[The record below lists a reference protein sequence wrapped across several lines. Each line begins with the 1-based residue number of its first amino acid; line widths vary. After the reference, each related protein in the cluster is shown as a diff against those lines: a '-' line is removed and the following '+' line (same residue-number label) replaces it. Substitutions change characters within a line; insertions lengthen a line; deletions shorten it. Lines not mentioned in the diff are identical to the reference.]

1 MIKKKGNIRRS
12 VYNIYRQ
19 DKNMFL
25 LLVISIPITILLPV
39 VQAYIPKAIIN
50 GFEKEMPAKHLIY
63 VVVSLFVCIL
73 TFTVVQKLINSRIY
87 GKQYNLSIMY
97 QNLITKKHMNVF
109 FEETE
114 KKDYI
119 TKYTLAMNEAC
130 SGYCAAEF
138 IWVPLQGLIVS
149 ILGFFTATNILI
161 QISPVIVSV
170 LILNSLINI
179 LYSLYLQKYI
189 NQHKEEKAAIDR
201 KIGYLSNL
209 STRFES
215 AKEIKIFNAF
225 PLLEYYFKKHKML
238 LLMWNRK
245 INIREFIGNLMN
257 TILIIAKDGIIYYL
271 LVRMYLNREINAGDV
286 VFFIGIIG
294 LLYSWIE
301 GIVGNITN
309 VSRQAQKAGYIF
321 DYLEEES
328 ETDSTSN
335 MYIPPR
341 SISIELNNVS
351 YKYENAESDTI
362 RDISISISEG
372 EKIAI
377 VGENGAGKTTL
388 IKVLCGLYRPTS
400 GQVKINNVLVSDSRQ
415 LYNNFSTVFQEVC
428 VFPVTIREFIVS
440 NKEYDENLLKAALI
454 KADLYDKV
462 VSLEKKDN
470 TKIGKNIYDDG
481 IDLSGGEKQKLL
493 LARAL
498 YKNAP
503 CLILD
508 EPTAELDPLA
518 ESRLYQ
524 KYNELFDQKTL
535 LFISHRLA
543 STRFCDKIICMKD
556 GEIIESGT
564 HDQLMKNNSHYKE
577 LFVAQSKYYS
587 KEA

>member
-1 MIKKKGNIRRS
+1 
-12 VYNIYRQ
+12 
-19 DKNMFL
+19 
-25 LLVISIPITILLPV
+25 
-39 VQAYIPKAIIN
+39 
-50 GFEKEMPAKHLIY
+50 
-63 VVVSLFVCIL
+63 
-73 TFTVVQKLINSRIY
+73 
-87 GKQYNLSIMY
+87 
-97 QNLITKKHMNVF
+97 
-109 FEETE
+109 
-114 KKDYI
+114 
-119 TKYTLAMNEAC
+119 
-130 SGYCAAEF
+130 
-138 IWVPLQGLIVS
+138 
-149 ILGFFTATNILI
+149 
-161 QISPVIVSV
+161 
-170 LILNSLINI
+170 
-179 LYSLYLQKYI
+179 
-189 NQHKEEKAAIDR
+189 
-201 KIGYLSNL
+201 
-209 STRFES
+209 
-215 AKEIKIFNAF
+215 
-225 PLLEYYFKKHKML
+225 
-238 LLMWNRK
+238 
-245 INIREFIGNLMN
+245 MN

-271 LVRMYLNREINAGDV
+271 LVRMYLNREINVGDV

-335 MYIPPR
+335 TYIPQR

-362 RDISISISEG
+362 RNISISISEG

-400 GQVKINNVLVSDSRQ
+400 GQVKINSVLVSDSRQ
-415 LYNNFSTVFQEVC
+415 LYNSFSTVFQEVC

-564 HDQLMKNNSHYKE
+564 HDQLMKNNGHYKE

-587 KEA
+587 KEAYDEKAEL